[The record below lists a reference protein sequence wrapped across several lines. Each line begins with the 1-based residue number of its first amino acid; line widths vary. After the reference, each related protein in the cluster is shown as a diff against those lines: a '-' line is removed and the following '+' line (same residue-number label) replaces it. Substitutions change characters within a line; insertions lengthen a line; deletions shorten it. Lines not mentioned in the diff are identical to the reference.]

1 MHEKVF
7 YTFSY
12 QGKEYRLENHGL
24 ASGSQSQKKVDMQ
37 INDLLNHTSEWLK
50 GTGPNSDIVISSR
63 IRLARNLNKYPFPH
77 WASKIQLE
85 EILVKTSDAMDKVDM
100 LKSSTLFRLA
110 DLDAIDK
117 QFLVERHL
125 MSIEHAQKTEQKA
138 LLVDDEE
145 IIAVMIN
152 EEDHLRIQLMQ
163 SGFNLFEARDIINRV
178 DDALAK
184 LLDYA
189 YLDDFG
195 YLTACPTNTGTGM
208 RGSVMLHL
216 PALVMSRQIERVLAA
231 IAKLSFTTRGLYGEG
246 TQASGNF
253 FQISNQVSLGH
264 GEDEII
270 ENINGLIRQIIEQET
285 QARQILI
292 SKNKEV
298 LEDRINRSLGILKN
312 ARIIT
317 SQETIE
323 LLSMVRLGSDLGMVK
338 DIDRRTINELFII
351 TQPAHLQKLE
361 NKKLSS
367 DERDLKRAQLIRK
380 KLNLL

>member
-1 MHEKVF
+1 
-7 YTFSY
+7 
-12 QGKEYRLENHGL
+12 
-24 ASGSQSQKKVDMQ
+24 
-37 INDLLNHTSEWLK
+37 
-50 GTGPNSDIVISSR
+50 
-63 IRLARNLNKYPFPH
+63 
-77 WASKIQLE
+77 
-85 EILVKTSDAMDKVDM
+85 
-100 LKSSTLFRLA
+100 
-110 DLDAIDK
+110 
-117 QFLVERHL
+117 
-125 MSIEHAQKTEQKA
+125 MSIEHAQKTEHKA
-138 LLVDDEE
+138 VLISPEE
-145 IIAVMIN
+145 IISVMIN

-163 SGFNLFEARDIINRV
+163 SGFNLFEAWNIINAV

-189 YLDDFG
+189 FLPDFG

-264 GEDEII
+264 SENEII

-285 QARQILI
+285 QAREIIL
-292 SKNKEV
+292 SKNREV
-298 LEDRINRSLGILKN
+298 LEDRINRSMGILKS

-323 LLSMVRLGSDLGMVK
+323 LLSMIRLGNDLGMIK

-367 DERDLKRAQLIRK
+367 QERDLKRAQLIRS